1 MPQIFHPFLPRNPT
15 TIKTAHK
22 IKAEKVL
29 VMITVT
35 WLNQLAKAMWNNTET
50 ISPPKIAAVI
60 LANRCQGDGVRYFLL
75 AGID

>member
-1 MPQIFHPFLPRNPT
+1 MPQIFQPFLPRKPT

-35 WLNQLAKAMWNNTET
+35 WFTQLAKAMWNRTET
-50 ISPPKIAAVI
+50 ISPPRMAAVI
-60 LANRCQGDGVRYFLL
+60 LANRCQGDEVRYFLL
-75 AGID
+75 AGIG